1 MPDGAGA
8 PSGGVKGAK
17 LPCGGLGAAPP
28 TSNTRTLSPRVERAL
43 LGAIL
48 ALYLALASLYA
59 LRTPAW
65 QAPDEPAHYNYVR
78 QIAETERLPVLE
90 MGDWQQAYQE
100 ELKASGFQPSKLGRL
115 GTIQYEDHQPPLY
128 YLLQTPVYA
137 LTDGDLRAMRLFS
150 ALLGLGVVWGAWA
163 VTRRV
168 FPRRPALALTAAGF
182 VAFLPQHLA
191 VLGSVNNDALAEL
204 LTAFTLLAAVA
215 YVRGERVSP
224 LALGGLVGLAFL
236 TKSTVYFLAGV
247 AGVAV
252 LWRGHAERWTWG
264 RTLRALALLAA
275 PALALGA
282 LWWGR
287 NLAVYGGVD
296 VLGLQR
302 HDAITVGQLRTADYI
317 RDTLGGSTR
326 AYAENLLVTT
336 FHSFWG
342 QFGWMALPMPAA
354 VYRVLWAATLI
365 VGAGALGAAW
375 HAHWPRTLTAAQR
388 GTALLFAATL
398 GAALAQFL
406 YYNVEF
412 VQFQGRYLY
421 PALIPL
427 AVVWAL
433 GWCGLAIPLERA
445 RPVWGLL
452 LPLGVVAGQAVF
464 AWYAL
469 ETYIVPNLPAW

>member
-1 MPDGAGA
+1 M
-8 PSGGVKGAK
+8 
-17 LPCGGLGAAPP
+17 PP
-28 TSNTRTLSPRVERAL
+28 TRTPAAEPCRYALTPRVERAL
-43 LGAIL
+43 LGLIL
-48 ALYLALASLYA
+48 ALYLALAALYA

-65 QAPDEPAHYNYVR
+65 QTPDEPAHYNYVR
-78 QIAETERLPVLE
+78 QIAEDGRLPVLK

-115 GTIQYEDHQPPLY
+115 ETIQYEDHQPPLY
-128 YLLQTPVYA
+128 YVLQAPIYA
-137 LTDGDLRAMRLFS
+137 LTGGDLRALRLFS

-163 VTRRV
+163 VARRV
-168 FPRRPALALTAAGF
+168 FPRRPVLALTAAGF

-204 LTAFTLLAAVA
+204 LTALTLLAALA
-215 YVRGERVSP
+215 YVRGERVP
-224 LALGGLVGLAFL
+224 QWTLGVLVGLAFL

-247 AGVAV
+247 AGLAV
-252 LWRGHAERWTWG
+252 LWRAYAERWAWR
-264 RTLRALALLAA
+264 RTLGALARLAT
-275 PALALGA
+275 PALLLGA

-287 NLAVYGGVD
+287 NVYVYGGAD

-302 HDAITVGQLRTADYI
+302 HNAITVGQLRTADYI
-317 RDTLGGSTR
+317 RDALGGSTR
-326 AYAENLLVTT
+326 AYAENLLTTT

-342 QFGWMALPMPAA
+342 QFGWMALPMPDAI
-354 VYRVLWAATLI
+354 YRALWAATLI
-365 VGAGALGAAW
+365 VGAGALGMAW
-375 HAHWPRTLTAAQR
+375 RARWPRTLTAAQR
-388 GTALLFAATL
+388 GAALLFAWTL
-398 GAALAQFL
+398 GAVLVQFL
-406 YYNVEF
+406 YYNAEF

-427 AVVWAL
+427 AVGWAL

-445 RPVWGLL
+445 RPIWGLL
-452 LPLGVVAGQAVF
+452 LPLGVVVGQALL